1 MQLILEP
8 IKFFDTGL
16 RKVLIQ
22 SVIRNLKNKNAD
34 IRRMSNNEYAQFLI
48 EVIKSSEE
56 DAKPFIKYLDKLLKI
71 NTGDQFDLQSLSDL

>member
-1 MQLILEP
+1 
-8 IKFFDTGL
+8 
-16 RKVLIQ
+16 
-22 SVIRNLKNKNAD
+22 
-34 IRRMSNNEYAQFLI
+34 MSNNEYAHFLI